1 MIARMNALF
10 GRLGRLGRFPRGR
23 VVPVM
28 LMVVA
33 GALTTG
39 GVMYAQADNPPI
51 GITVTGQGIAV
62 LPPDQAIVN
71 GSVQSEGTTA
81 TDALNANSQAMAG
94 VVAAVKTFSSK
105 AEIQTSTVGVFP
117 QYSFPTPPQPGQ
129 IATPGPPV
137 IIGYQANSSIS
148 VKTTDLATLGDLIQ
162 TMVNAGLNQFNGVQF
177 TLVDPEQLRLM
188 ALQAAIGDAEQQAQA
203 AAAALGVRL
212 GGVLN
217 FTTQFNSAGPVP
229 FATGA
234 PPPPAAPPV
243 RAAAPAPPIIQPG
256 PLSATSSV
264 IVTFAILGPASSEED
279 GGQ

>member
-1 MIARMNALF
+1 MIAQMNALT
-10 GRLGRLGRFPRGR
+10 RGLR
-23 VVPVM
+23 HLPSRRTIAVV
-28 LMVVA
+28 LALVA
-33 GALTTG
+33 GALTAG
-39 GVMYAQADNPPI
+39 GVMYAQADNPPN

-71 GSVQSEGTTA
+71 GSVQSEGATA
-81 TDALNANSQAMAG
+81 TEALNANSQAMAG
-94 VVAAVKTFSSK
+94 VVAAVKAFSSK
-105 AEIQTSTVGVFP
+105 AEVQTSTVGVFP
-117 QYSFPTPPQPGQ
+117 QYSYPAPPQPGQ
-129 IATPGPPV
+129 NATPGPPA

-188 ALQAAIGDAEQQAQA
+188 ALQAAIGDAEQQAQT

-243 RAAAPAPPIIQPG
+243 RAAAPAPPNIQPG

-264 IVTFAILGPASSEED
+264 IVTFAILGPASSEGD

>member
-1 MIARMNALF
+1 
-10 GRLGRLGRFPRGR
+10 
-23 VVPVM
+23 M
-28 LMVVA
+28 LVVVA
-33 GALTTG
+33 GALTAG
-39 GVMYAQADNPPI
+39 GVMYAQAENPPN

-71 GSVQSEGTTA
+71 GSVQTQGSTA
-81 TDALNANSQAMAG
+81 TDALNANSQVMAG
-94 VVAAVKTFSSK
+94 VVAAVTTFSSK

-129 IATPGPPV
+129 NATPGPPA

-162 TMVNAGLNQFNGVQF
+162 TMVNGGLNQFNGVQF

-229 FATGA
+229 FATSA
-234 PPPPAAPPV
+234 PPPPALAPV
-243 RAAAPAPPIIQPG
+243 RAPTSPPPVIQPG
-256 PLSATSSV
+256 PLSAISSV
-264 IVTFAILGPASSEED
+264 IVTFAILGPTSSEEN